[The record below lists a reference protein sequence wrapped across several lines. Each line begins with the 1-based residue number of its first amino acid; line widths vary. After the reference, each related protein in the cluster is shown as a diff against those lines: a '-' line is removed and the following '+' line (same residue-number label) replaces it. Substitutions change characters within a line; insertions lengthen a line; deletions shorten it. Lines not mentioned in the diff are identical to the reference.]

1 MIGVSYAVND
11 QLSISY
17 NRYESKRHN
26 TTTGLN
32 PVQETSA
39 INIGYTMGGMTI
51 GFQEA
56 STSDAAW
63 VKDAEDD
70 SRTLGVSVA
79 F

>member
-1 MIGVSYAVND
+1 M
-11 QLSISY
+11 
-17 NRYESKRHN
+17 
-26 TTTGLN
+26 
-32 PVQETSA
+32 QETSA

-56 STSDAAW
+56 STDDAGW